1 MLCATKKENLRMTS
15 SLQIT
20 DTGWIKLNLN
30 THKKQIYDMSE
41 KHKREINLFQKP
53 IYDYFGSNT

>member
-1 MLCATKKENLRMTS
+1 MTS

-41 KHKREINLFQKP
+41 KHKREINLLQKP